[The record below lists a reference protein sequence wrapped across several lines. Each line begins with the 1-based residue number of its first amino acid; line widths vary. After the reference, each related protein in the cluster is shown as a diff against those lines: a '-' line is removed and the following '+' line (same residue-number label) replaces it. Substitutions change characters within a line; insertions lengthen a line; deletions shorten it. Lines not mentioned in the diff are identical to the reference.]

1 MQVSSPHTA
10 GLIAAVL
17 LLTPPAGAQTADKY
31 RALAHHIVVD
41 VADVK
46 SGDVDLITTTDKNMT
61 LVEDLI
67 VELRKAGAWPIVDLF
82 SDRANLAYYREDAPS
97 FDLETPEAFRR
108 LMTIITAQINIDE
121 ELDPSYFQNVSP
133 KRQSDQAKA
142 FTPVTAYQAKHGI
155 PFIEVGNGLY
165 PSKYTAAQFAISKD
179 QLTST
184 FWSGVNEAYATV
196 HANAQRMHGAI
207 GAGHTVHVTAPN
219 GTDVTF
225 GVTARPMIVSD
236 GSLRS
241 STKRNGTIPFVG
253 LPAGDVVVDPVPGSA
268 RGTVVFD
275 PEFFNNSE
283 VDGMTMKFA
292 NGAMTSM
299 NAKTGLSA
307 VKAFY
312 DTGTAGKGNF
322 TFADFGV
329 NPGVTFVQ
337 GSKMFVPMAAGMVT
351 LGIGGDVFNGG
362 TDTSTFAFAGYM
374 TGATVTVDGK
384 PVVVKGKLAE

>member
-67 VELRKAGAWPIVDLF
+67 IELRKVGAWPIVDLF
-82 SDRANLAYYREDAPS
+82 SDRANLAYYSEDPPS
-97 FDLETPEAFRR
+97 FDLQTPEAQRR
-108 LMTIITAQINIDE
+108 LLTIITAQINVDE

-142 FTPVTAYQAKHGI
+142 FTPVNAYQAKHGI

-179 QLTST
+179 QLTSI
-184 FWSGVNEAYATV
+184 FWNGVNEPYATV
-196 HANAQRMHGAI
+196 HANAQRVHSAI

-219 GTDVTF
+219 GTDITF
-225 GVTARPMIVSD
+225 GVTGRPMIVSD

-241 STKRNGTIPFVG
+241 STKRNGTVPFVG

-268 RGTVVFD
+268 RGTVVFG
-275 PEFFNNSE
+275 PEFFNNTE
-283 VDGMTMKFA
+283 VDGLTLKFA

-299 NAKTGLSA
+299 DARTGLA
-307 VKAFY
+307 AIKPFY
-312 DTGTAGKGNF
+312 DTGTAGKDNF

-329 NPGVTFVQ
+329 NPGVTFVP
-337 GSKMFVPMAAGMVT
+337 GSKMFVPTAAGMVS
-351 LGIGGDVFNGG
+351 LGVGGDVFIGG
-362 TDTSTFAFAGYM
+362 TDTSTFALAGYL
-374 TGATVTVDGK
+374 TDATVTVDGK
-384 PVVVKGKLAE
+384 PLVAKGKLAE

>member
-1 MQVSSPHTA
+1 MPLRCRHAA
-10 GLIAAVL
+10 GIIAAVL
-17 LLTPPAGAQTADKY
+17 LLTPPAGAQTTDKY
-31 RALAHHIVVD
+31 RQLAHHIVVD

-67 VELRKAGAWPIVDLF
+67 IELRKVGAWPIVDLF
-82 SDRANLAYYREDAPS
+82 SDRANLAYYSEDPPS
-97 FDLETPEAFRR
+97 FDPETPEAQRR
-108 LMTIITAQINIDE
+108 LMTIVSAQINIDE

-133 KRQSDQAKA
+133 KRQSDQGKA
-142 FTPVTAYQAKHGI
+142 FVPVTAYQAKHGI

-165 PSKYTAAQFAISKD
+165 PSKYTAKQFAISTD

-184 FWSGVNEAYATV
+184 FWSGVNETYATV
-196 HANAQRMHGAI
+196 HANAQRVHGAI
-207 GAGHTVHVTAPN
+207 AAGHTVHVTDPN
-219 GTDVTF
+219 GTDITF

-241 STKRNGTIPFVG
+241 STKRNGSIPFVG

-268 RGTVVFD
+268 HGTVVFN
-275 PEFFNNSE
+275 PEFFNNTE
-283 VDGMTMKFA
+283 VDGMTLKFA
-292 NGAMTSM
+292 NGVMTSM
-299 NAKTGLSA
+299 NAKAGLAA

-312 DTGTAGKGNF
+312 DTSTAGKGSF

-329 NPGVTFVQ
+329 NPGVTFVP

-351 LGIGGDVFNGG
+351 LGMGGDVFNGG
-362 TDTSTFAFAGYM
+362 TDTSTFLFTGYM
-374 TGATVTVDGK
+374 TNATVTVDGK
-384 PVVVKGKLAE
+384 ALVVKGKLAV

>member
-1 MQVSSPHTA
+1 
-10 GLIAAVL
+10 
-17 LLTPPAGAQTADKY
+17 
-31 RALAHHIVVD
+31 
-41 VADVK
+41 
-46 SGDVDLITTTDKNMT
+46 
-61 LVEDLI
+61 
-67 VELRKAGAWPIVDLF
+67 
-82 SDRANLAYYREDAPS
+82 
-97 FDLETPEAFRR
+97 
-108 LMTIITAQINIDE
+108 
-121 ELDPSYFQNVSP
+121 
-133 KRQSDQAKA
+133 
-142 FTPVTAYQAKHGI
+142 
-155 PFIEVGNGLY
+155 
-165 PSKYTAAQFAISKD
+165 
-179 QLTST
+179 
-184 FWSGVNEAYATV
+184 
-196 HANAQRMHGAI
+196 
-207 GAGHTVHVTAPN
+207 
-219 GTDVTF
+219 
-225 GVTARPMIVSD
+225 MIVSD